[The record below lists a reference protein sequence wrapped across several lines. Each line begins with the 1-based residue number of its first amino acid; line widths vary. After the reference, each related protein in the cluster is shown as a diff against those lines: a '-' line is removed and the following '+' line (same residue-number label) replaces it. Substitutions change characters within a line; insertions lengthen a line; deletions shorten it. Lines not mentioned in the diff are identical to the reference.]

1 MNRDNFFVKL
11 KNNIYNMNTFA
22 EYAKGGIKKSI
33 LYAFILSL
41 IIGGIQGIFMGF
53 KMKNSIDKSVVEL
66 SDSKYDFSIKNG
78 ILKMNNS
85 PLKFNE
91 DGMIVYIDSNDSLN
105 QSAKVEN
112 EYVHGDIYMTF
123 LKDGIKVGTNG
134 ISKEML
140 YKDLFVDEYTNKEI
154 IDDLRL
160 VGAVVIPLTAV
171 SMIIQYFITGLL
183 NYLLIAAISIII
195 GMFMGLRMKS
205 SAMYSLAIYAST
217 LPSIILIPF
226 RVIRPDVYFDTAFVA
241 GTVIYII
248 FILRYIKK
256 DLLKKIKL

>member
-11 KNNIYNMNTFA
+11 KNNIYNMSTFA

-41 IIGGIQGIFMGF
+41 IIGGIQGVFMGF
-53 KMKNSIDKSVVEL
+53 KMKNSIDKSVTEFN
-66 SDSKYDFSIKNG
+66 DSKYDFSIKNG
-78 ILKMNNS
+78 ILKMDNT
-85 PLKFNE
+85 PVEFDE
-91 DGMIVYIDSNDSLN
+91 DGMIVYIDSKDALN
-105 QSAKVEN
+105 QSSKIEN
-112 EYVHGDIYMTF
+112 EYIHGDMYVAF

-140 YKDLFVDEYTNKEI
+140 YKDIFEGEYTNKDI
-154 IDDLRL
+154 IDDLKL
-160 VGAVVIPLTAV
+160 VGTIVVPLTAI
-171 SMIIQYFITGLL
+171 SIIVQYFITGLL

-226 RVIRPDVYFDTAFVA
+226 RVIRPDVYFDTAFIA

-256 DLLKKIKL
+256 DLLKKIRL

>member
-11 KNNIYNMNTFA
+11 KNNIYNMKTFA
-22 EYAKGGIKKSI
+22 EYARGGIKKSI

-41 IIGGIQGIFMGF
+41 IIGGIQGVVMGF
-53 KMKNSIDKSVVEL
+53 KMKNSIDKGMMEFNN
-66 SDSKYDFSIKNG
+66 SKYDFSIKDG

-85 PLKFNE
+85 PITFNE
-91 DGMIVYIDSNDSLN
+91 DGMIVYVDSNDTLN
-105 QSAKVEN
+105 QSSKIEN
-112 EYVHGDIYMTF
+112 EYVHGDMYMAF
-123 LKDGIKVGTNG
+123 LKDGLKVGANG

-140 YKDLFVDEYTNKEI
+140 YKDLSIDGYTNKEI
-154 IDDLRL
+154 IDDLKLISSLL
-160 VGAVVIPLTAV
+160 VPLTAV
-171 SMIIQYFITGLL
+171 FMIIQYFITGLL

-226 RVIRPDVYFDTAFVA
+226 RVIRPDVYFDTAFIA